1 VPIKGSTLLIAASLT
16 ANAALLAVVAIRAPS
31 VFRMGSSGPGAGAR
45 PPAAAPAPTSVTPDG
60 PGSARTWPAIGTGD
74 LKAQAGRLRAAGFP
88 PNIVRAILREQL
100 NELFAPRRRE
110 LAAQFGSRPYW
121 STRFDTWDSKTMAG
135 LNSIDKEQAKMLKD
149 VLGADAEPNDALSDA
164 VRQNRSGSLAPEKY
178 ARVQAILSD
187 YNELRN
193 EIYTSAQ
200 GGPMLPE
207 DQEKL
212 AYLGKEQQAD
222 IAASLSPDELFD
234 YQVRNS
240 PTAGALRHTLHAF
253 NPTEDEFRA
262 IFRVQQAFD
271 QQYGSTG
278 PLSPEQQR
286 ERQAHQADVAAQIQD
301 ILGPDRFAEYKRD
314 TDPAYQQVSRLVERL
329 DLPPTAAQQ
338 VVALQD
344 DINKRADAIR
354 KDQSLAA
361 ADRSSQL
368 AALADEATSKVAA
381 VLGDRGL
388 AAYKQSGG
396 WWIQNLKPRAN

>member
-1 VPIKGSTLLIAASLT
+1 MPIKAPTLLMAASLA
-16 ANAALLAVVAIRAPS
+16 ANAALVALVAIEAPS
-31 VFRMGSSGPGAGAR
+31 AFRMGSAGGAGA
-45 PPAAAPAPTSVTPDG
+45 PAAAPAPTPVSANGTEG
-60 PGSARTWPAIGTGD
+60 PRTWSAIRSGD

-100 NELFAPRRRE
+100 NERFAPRRRE
-110 LAAQFGSRPYW
+110 LAAQLGARPYW
-121 STRFDTWDSKTMAG
+121 TSRFDSWDSKTMAG
-135 LNSIDKEQAKMLKD
+135 MNAINKEQANMLKD
-149 VLGADAEPNDALSDA
+149 LMGAETEPGDPFGDADRL
-164 VRQNRSGSLAPEKY
+164 NRSGSLGPEKY

-187 YNELRN
+187 YNELKG
-193 EIYTSAQ
+193 EIYSAAQ

-212 AYLGKEQQAD
+212 AYLEKEQQAD
-222 IAASLSPDELFD
+222 IAASLTPDELFE
-234 YQVRNS
+234 YQIRNS
-240 PTAGALRHTLHAF
+240 PTAGMLRYSLHAF

-271 QQYGSTG
+271 QQYGSMG
-278 PLSPEQQR
+278 PLSPDQQR
-286 ERQAHQADVAAQIQD
+286 ERQAHKADVAAQVQD

-314 TDPAYQQVSRLVERL
+314 TDPAYQAVSRLVERL
-329 DLPPTAAQQ
+329 DLPPAAAQQ

-344 DINKRADAIR
+344 DISKRADAIR

-368 AALADEATSKVAA
+368 AALADEATSKVAS

-388 AAYKQSGG
+388 AAYKQTGG
-396 WWIQNLKPRAN
+396 